1 MRTVQV
7 GQPLSAEVTHI
18 DTTPFEASDNFL
30 ITNHER
36 ARLHRAGGRTRIA
49 GPASCPH
56 VRQRVQVKGDTTVS
70 ARATS
75 SPLVRCLELSTAA
88 CAAACSC
95 LPACPPVTPTH
106 CRFAASSFLRPA
118 NTGLRR
124 RRPVWYCI
132 CGRKRRAWRC
142 VTRTRWSAQ
151 LYLPRRSPTRTS
163 REVYR
168 RRFPMKFS
176 FVFTKGALATLSTP
190 SVGLKQGSNCVK
202 GVSPAVYV
210 FDPSRALF

>member
-18 DTTPFEASDNFL
+18 DTTPFEESDNFL
-30 ITNHER
+30 IASHER
-36 ARLHRAGGRTRIA
+36 ARLRRAGGSTGSW
-49 GPASCPH
+49 GPPLVPMFGSACRLKATPP
-56 VRQRVQVKGDTTVS
+56 S

-124 RRPVWYCI
+124 RRPVWSCI

-151 LYLPRRSPTRTS
+151 LYPTTTIADEDVKRSPS
-163 REVYR
+163 PPLPFEVLLSY
-168 RRFPMKFS
+168 
-176 FVFTKGALATLSTP
+176 FTKGALAFTYLRHLS
-190 SVGLKQGSNCVK
+190 
-202 GVSPAVYV
+202 A
-210 FDPSRALF
+210 